1 MSESKHHTIK
11 GCGIL
16 SCLILLFGTPLI
28 FLLKVSDINI
38 NIKELPIVKNI
49 FLDRKEYDYNFQIQ
63 PGEDEILTQEQK
75 DIAKN
80 SIQVGS
86 TKVAKAVFLKVVSAE
101 IEGPIVYGQDG
112 DEMMRQGFWHFPG
125 TVMPGEKGTSVLF
138 GHRRYHV
145 PPDKDTFYNLD
156 KIQVGDIMEVQLED
170 NTWLT
175 YKVISTVVVQ
185 PDDFAILQSGLDYH
199 LKLVTCTP
207 LGSWTHRLVVTG
219 ELIN

>member
-1 MSESKHHTIK
+1 M
-11 GCGIL
+11 
-16 SCLILLFGTPLI
+16 
-28 FLLKVSDINI
+28 
-38 NIKELPIVKNI
+38 
-49 FLDRKEYDYNFQIQ
+49 
-63 PGEDEILTQEQK
+63 
-75 DIAKN
+75 
-80 SIQVGS
+80 
-86 TKVAKAVFLKVVSAE
+86 
-101 IEGPIVYGQDG
+101 GPIVYGQDG